1 MATTSRQKIDV
12 MDFDPIRPYRD
23 HEVPDVLARSVAL
36 RSLRRRLSIWFY
48 RISWRSVFCPVAD
61 EIVLQFSVRNL
72 RNVDDV
78 QRLVSKYFEQLVD
91 NLHRRPD
98 GFRIGAFRSDPTVSL
113 YLESS
118 RYRHGLEFDQSAHTA
133 GG

>member
-23 HEVPDVLARSVAL
+23 HEVPDVLARIS
-36 RSLRRRLSIWFY
+36 RSSQLAAAAKHLVLPNFLAQRFFAPWLTKL
-48 RISWRSVFCPVAD
+48 
-61 EIVLQFSVRNL
+61 VLQLSVRNL

-91 NLHRRPD
+91 NSTCLLYTSPSPRDMRRSRMP
-98 GFRIGAFRSDPTVSL
+98 
-113 YLESS
+113 SS
-118 RYRHGLEFDQSAHTA
+118 A
-133 GG
+133 